1 MASKSGSKKASK
13 RVETLV
19 HDDASRTNIPS
30 AEHQSVVGDD
40 IAAAVAVAYE
50 RRNRDL
56 DPQLVW
62 RGKDT
67 QDLSDLVVNA
77 PPLYIQERVHPK
89 AIIED
94 LKGSRDGGE
103 LPRMTRSICLPTLM
117 LSMSDAEKRS
127 FISTIQLDQSG

>member
-13 RVETLV
+13 RIETLV
-19 HDDASRTNIPS
+19 HEDASRTNIPS

-67 QDLSDLVVNA
+67 QDLSDSRGKCAATL
-77 PPLYIQERVHPK
+77 HTG
-89 AIIED
+89 
-94 LKGSRDGGE
+94 KGSPKSYHRRPQKEVEMEASCRAMSTD
-103 LPRMTRSICLPTLM
+103 RSVC
-117 LSMSDAEKRS
+117 
-127 FISTIQLDQSG
+127 